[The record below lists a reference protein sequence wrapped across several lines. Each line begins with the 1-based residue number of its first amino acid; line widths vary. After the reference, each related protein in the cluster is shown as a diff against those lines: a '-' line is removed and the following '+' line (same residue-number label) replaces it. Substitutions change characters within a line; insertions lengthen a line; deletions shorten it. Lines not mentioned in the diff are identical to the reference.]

1 MTKTITLSELKTLA
15 KKYGVT
21 TSGTKVEIAARILK
35 LRGHLSS
42 QAKQGLTAV
51 DRKILTEIVNL
62 KNKKKSSGW
71 FGIL

>member
-21 TSGTKVEIAARILK
+21 TSGTKIEIATRILK

-51 DRKILTEIVNL
+51 DRKILTEIVNS